1 MKMSSHGATTTREA
15 AKRRR
20 PMNRHQR
27 RRAKALK
34 VGSVVGISLTRCT
47 LAAPKPCFLCG
58 EEAREW
64 PWPDGRA
71 ANASGGAVVKR
82 NDGRAVELMV
92 LCEACWSSD
101 ECSDNIMRQAF
112 GAGLE
117 IAEGGYATPEEVA
130 EIAGALAEKQSAV
143 EH

>member
-27 RRAKALK
+27 PRAKALK
-34 VGSVVGISLTRCT
+34 AGDVTYIHFGRCT
-47 LAAPKPCFLCG
+47 LGGPVPCFLCG

-64 PWPDGRA
+64 PCPEGPRDPA
-71 ANASGGAVVKR
+71 AGCAVIEQ
-82 NDGRAVELMV
+82 NDREGEMMV
-92 LCEACWSSD
+92 LCEQCWSSD
-101 ECSDNIMRQAF
+101 GGDIIRQAF
-112 GAGLE
+112 GVNLK
-117 IAEGGYATPEEVA
+117 IPEGGYATPEEVA